1 MSFIRRRNRVYHLQ
15 LKVPPELSDTLGSG
29 DISIS
34 LGTKNRRKAG
44 KLAELANVR
53 YQLAFRE
60 LKRRG
65 IKSMGVDIKKLV
77 RDYVK
82 DDLDTWELQ
91 HALAGRPGILIPSIL
106 NWRPLTPISAT
117 PGKPYPQGTM

>member
-15 LKVPPELSDTLGSG
+15 VKVPSELVDTLGSG

-34 LGTKNRRKAG
+34 LGTKNRRQAG

-60 LKRRG
+60 LKRNWRRK
-65 IKSMGVDIKKLV
+65 IKPMGVDIKKLV
-77 RDYVK
+77 RDY
-82 DDLDTWELQ
+82 E
-91 HALAGRPGILIPSIL
+91 G
-106 NWRPLTPISAT
+106 
-117 PGKPYPQGTM
+117 